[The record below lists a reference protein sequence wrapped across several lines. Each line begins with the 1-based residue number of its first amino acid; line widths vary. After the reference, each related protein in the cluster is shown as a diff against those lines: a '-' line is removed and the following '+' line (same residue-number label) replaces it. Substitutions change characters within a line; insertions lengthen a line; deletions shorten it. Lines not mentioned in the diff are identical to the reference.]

1 MRRVE
6 ALIIFILQVSRPLL
20 SNHAII
26 LDDLRWKNLI
36 TITSS
41 DKIHLPKGQK
51 LQPLCHYACARRCAT
66 RWIEDAMAEPKP
78 KLGIANK
85 GFKVLWKAFW
95 KEQLT
100 GLLSLF
106 FFFLKSNTFFA
117 LLWYKQQKYLKLL
130 FNFWAP
136 NRKPSHHNS
145 PHVLLTCFFSNFN
158 FCIPFL
164 CSCQARILEH
174 DSSSSV
180 IAWYNKA
187 RDLITLWLFSY
198 DVPKETLEDL
208 LLLAA
213 KLNRFIC

>member
-1 MRRVE
+1 MAEKGLSTFLYTFCIGTCASLMRRVE

-51 LQPLCHYACARRCAT
+51 LQPLCHYACARRAAT

-106 FFFLKSNTFFA
+106 FFLKSNSFFSRFCGTNNKNIWGFCSISELPIENHRIIIHHTFFWLASSPTLIFASLFYA
-117 LLWYKQQKYLKLL
+117 L
-130 FNFWAP
+130 
-136 NRKPSHHNS
+136 
-145 PHVLLTCFFSNFN
+145 
-158 FCIPFL
+158 
-164 CSCQARILEH
+164 ARRE
-174 DSSSSV
+174 
-180 IAWYNKA
+180 
-187 RDLITLWLFSY
+187 F
-198 DVPKETLEDL
+198 
-208 LLLAA
+208 
-213 KLNRFIC
+213 